1 VRGVAIAGV
10 GMTPFGKHRDRSLRS
25 LVAEAVGGALADATV
40 SAPHIEAVYFGN
52 ASAGVLTGQE
62 MIRGQVLL
70 QDVGLGGAPIVN
82 VENACA
88 SSATAVQLA
97 MHAILAEQYDVALVV
112 GAEKMVVG
120 NRHRVARALAAGLDV
135 EAHGLAD
142 YVLGDPSTEN
152 GAIFMDIY
160 AREAEAYLERGAAT
174 REDFARVATKSRAH
188 GALNARAQFRRPVT
202 IEQVLN
208 DRTIS
213 GPLTL
218 SMCSPI
224 TDGAASLVLA
234 SERWARQ
241 HAPRAPRLRA
251 CSLGS
256 GGAGELTHRTA
267 HRAYDQ
273 AGVEP
278 ADLDLVELHDAT
290 ASAELLHLEQLGL
303 AEHGGA
309 ADLLRDHE
317 TSLDG
322 RIPTNV
328 SGGLLSRGHPLG
340 ATGAAQLVELAD
352 QLRDRCGPRQVRD
365 ARLALAHNAGGHLGG
380 EEAAAVVTIL
390 ERGPRHRIDRP
401 GQTAPRQQANTPRIA
416 SPPDREPGCSRDD
429 GSRALDDQP

>member
-1 VRGVAIAGV
+1 LPGVVVAGA
-10 GMTPFGKHRDRSLRS
+10 GMTAFGKHRDRTLRS
-25 LVAEAVGGALADATV
+25 LVAEAVDHALADAAI
-40 SAPHIEAVYFGN
+40 SARRIQAAYVGN
-52 ASAGVLTGQE
+52 ASAGLLSGQE

-70 QDVGLGGAPIVN
+70 RGLGFGGTPIVN

-88 SSATAVQLA
+88 SSGTAIHLA
-97 MHAILAEQYDVALVV
+97 MHAIQAEQHDVVLVV
-112 GAEKMVVG
+112 GAEKMVIG
-120 NRHRVARALAAGLDV
+120 NRQRVSRALAAGLDV

-142 YVLGDPSTEN
+142 YVLGDPSSQN
-152 GAIFMDIY
+152 GTILMDIY
-160 AREAEAYLERGAAT
+160 AREAQAYLDRGAAT

-188 GALNARAQFRRPVT
+188 GALNARAQFRRHIT
-202 IEQVLN
+202 IEQVLD

-256 GGAGELTHRTA
+256 AGAGDLTQRTA
-267 HRAYDQ
+267 HRAYEQ
-273 AGVEP
+273 AGIDP

-290 ASAELLHLEQLGL
+290 ASAELIHIEQLGL
-303 AEHGGA
+303 AKYGYA
-309 ADLLRDHE
+309 ADLLRNHE

-352 QLRDRCGPRQVRD
+352 QLRARCGPRQVHD
-365 ARLALAHNAGGHLGG
+365 ARLALAHNAGGHLGD

-390 ERGPRHRIDRP
+390 ERGPRHAPLSLARGHFTASALP
-401 GQTAPRQQANTPRIA
+401 GDPTPPRRLSGFAMKSA
-416 SPPDREPGCSRDD
+416 S
-429 GSRALDDQP
+429 

>member
-1 VRGVAIAGV
+1 LPGVVVAGA
-10 GMTPFGKHRDRSLRS
+10 GMTAFGKRRDRTLRS
-25 LVAEAVGGALADATV
+25 LVAEAVDGALADAAI
-40 SAPHIEAVYFGN
+40 SARDIQAAYFAN
-52 ASAGVLTGQE
+52 AFAGLLTGQE

-70 QDVGLGGAPIVN
+70 RDLGFGGTPIVN

-97 MHAILAEQYDVALVV
+97 MHAIQAEQYDVALVV

-120 NRHRVARALAAGLDV
+120 DRHRVSRALAAGLDV
-135 EAHGLAD
+135 DAHGLAG
-142 YVLGDPSTEN
+142 YVLGEPSSQN
-152 GAIFMDIY
+152 GTIFMDIY
-160 AREAEAYLERGAAT
+160 ARDAETYLQRGAAT
-174 REDFARVATKSRAH
+174 REDLARVAVKSRAH

-202 IEQVLN
+202 VEQVLD

-224 TDGAASLVLA
+224 TDGAAGLVLA
-234 SERWARQ
+234 SERWARR

-256 GGAGELTHRTA
+256 AGAGDLTHRTA
-267 HRAYDQ
+267 RRAYEQ
-273 AGVEP
+273 AGIGP

-290 ASAELLHLEQLGL
+290 ASAELIHLEQLHL
-303 AEHGGA
+303 AESGRA
-309 ADLLRDHE
+309 AELLHNHE

-340 ATGAAQLVELAD
+340 ATGCAQLVELAD
-352 QLRDRCGPRQVRD
+352 QLRDRCGPRQVHN
-365 ARLALAHNAGGHLGG
+365 ARLALAHNAGGHLGD

-390 ERGPRHRIDRP
+390 ERGPRHAPHRP
-401 GQTAPRQQANTPRIA
+401 AQPAASTP
-416 SPPDREPGCSRDD
+416 PSRRR
-429 GSRALDDQP
+429 G